1 MIVKRLPE
9 VKTLYEI
16 LPKGTEG
23 GKEFARVVDLLL
35 FHEARRAGKKI
46 TIFSDVAGDYHGL
59 DSFEG
64 DIFRIDGTTGY
75 QYKFYPSPLSLKHRK
90 DIEKCLKQAAKSQ
103 KIIKIRKWILVTP
116 QDLTE
121 SSTRKDWGDVTWFEG
136 LRDKLD
142 LKFELEH
149 LGHKKILYLFLET
162 PALCLFYYPELI
174 SDGATRKKTIQDIR
188 RRYNDNLKTLYSKIE
203 FVGMS
208 VYKQEATK
216 GVPMEH
222 IYIPLTAVPE
232 AADETNENVPRIDTL
247 TFLKSGAHNV
257 VLGDPGSGKSTLLRF
272 LALAGFS
279 KSLQQRYK
287 AEPDDR
293 LPILITLRRYADE
306 LKSQKN
312 KSLIDY
318 IQESIQGDFS
328 LKSADLDFF
337 EYYLES
343 GRTILLFDGLD
354 ELPNSQFKKDVR
366 DRIRAL
372 ITTYP
377 GNTTVVTSRIV
388 GYDNPFRFDEK
399 EFVHQ
404 RLTRLQLPE
413 IEQFVKDW
421 YRVRIENKQERD
433 TNAND
438 LIRILRDEAD
448 IAIRELS
455 QNPLLLTIVVLV
467 HRIDAVLPDERIVLY
482 RKCIETLLNSWHTWK
497 FRDTEVRNRGKI
509 ERRNRRRME
518 AIAYWMHCL
527 SGGTESNQRAVVP
540 YTDLKNFLTEYIDK
554 TEKIRD
560 RDNDPEDLADEF
572 LEFVKKRAGLLIEI
586 GDNQYSFVHLTF
598 QEYLTASHIITSS
611 EREGVSRI
619 WETIKDH
626 YINTRWHEV
635 IRLLIAD
642 LKSDNSQE
650 FLIKNILSER
660 VNGQHMARS
669 RLLGGLLLDG
679 IDPAEFR
686 KEEIFGCLLNSA
698 SMATNIER
706 LRPITSMLNTCL
718 TKDVE
723 NEKLMDLA
731 FKTLWETTDTNKQK
745 MALKLIA
752 YAMNWPETKIVEL
765 TGDSLFKE
773 EQETDL
779 FRLFLSETSD
789 SEKFQSLT
797 QSSEFFWVTKN
808 VFSLKSP
815 YWNFV
820 ATTGQAITFSIG
832 ANITAKRSFEEQMV
846 VLSVGISSGPFIYFT
861 LNGLQIALEVSPFI
875 LRWARVLDQD
885 LARDQDR
892 TRALALA
899 RARTLDQVLDQD
911 WVLDLARD
919 QALDQVL
926 DRVLALARA
935 RDRALALARARD
947 LDRTRVLA
955 LARDLDRTRALARD
969 RVLDLARDRVLA
981 LDWDLDLAMAQD
993 RTRALA
999 LARARTRVSKRD
1011 FWQAVLVTPSLYSPI
1026 LDFLCDTFVMLPR
1039 AQWWEALRVA
1049 FLPKIPQ
1056 RITLFDETMWKQ
1068 VEKSFE
1074 TGDAGETE
1082 IYSAAWQLLF
1092 DSWLYIWGYYKS
1104 SDESIFGRLA
1114 ELTRQMDAPPLRIAH
1129 CIRDLAY
1136 GDKSRTNDLVAMV
1149 KSDDPQYREIF
1160 EACLWRLTPKE
1171 EIKRDKKGKN
1181 IRKKKSKQEN

>member
-1 MIVKRLPE
+1 MMLKRFPE
-9 VKTLYEI
+9 VKTLYEM
-16 LPKGTEG
+16 LPKGSEG

-46 TIFSDVAGDYHGL
+46 AIFSDVAGDYHGL

-64 DIFRIDGTTGY
+64 DVFRKHGTTGY
-75 QYKFYPSPLSLKHRK
+75 QYKFYPSPLNTKHRK
-90 DIEKCLKQAAKSQ
+90 DIEECLKRTAESQ
-103 KIIKIRKWILVTP
+103 KKLKIRRWMLVTP

-121 SSTRKDWGDVTWFEG
+121 SSTRKDGGDVTWFEG
-136 LRDKLD
+136 LREKLN

-149 LGHKKILYLFLET
+149 WGHKKILYLFLET

-174 SDGATRKKTIQDIR
+174 PDGATRKKTIQDIR
-188 RRYNDNLKTLYSKIE
+188 RRYNDNLNTLYSKIE

-208 VYKQEATK
+208 VYKHEAAK

-222 IYIPLTAVPE
+222 IYIPLAAVPE
-232 AADETNENVPRIDTL
+232 AADETNKNVTRIDPL
-247 TFLKSGAHNV
+247 TFLKSGSHNV

-279 KSLQQRYK
+279 KSLQKRYK
-287 AEPDDR
+287 AESDDR

-318 IQESIQGDFS
+318 IQESIQGDFN
-328 LKSADLDFF
+328 LKNADFDFF

-343 GRTILLFDGLD
+343 GKAILLFDGLD
-354 ELPNSQFKKDVR
+354 ELPSSQFKKDVR
-366 DRIRAL
+366 DRIRTL

-404 RLTRLQLPE
+404 RLTHLQLPE

-433 TNAND
+433 ANVND
-438 LIRILRDEAD
+438 LIRILRDEAY
-448 IAIRELS
+448 IAIRELA
-455 QNPLLLTIVVLV
+455 QNPLLLTIVALV

-482 RKCIETLLNSWHTWK
+482 QKCTETLLNSWHTWK
-497 FRDTEVRNRGKI
+497 YRDTEVRNRGKV

-527 SGGTESNQRAVVP
+527 SGGTETNQRAVVP
-540 YTDLKNFLTEYIDK
+540 YADLRKFLTEHIDK

-586 GDNQYSFVHLTF
+586 GDTQYSFVHLTF
-598 QEYLTASHIITSS
+598 QEYLTASHIISS
-611 EREGVSRI
+611 NEKEGVSGI
-619 WETIKDH
+619 WKIIKDH
-626 YINTRWHEV
+626 YLNSSWHEV

-642 LKSDNSQE
+642 LKSDDSQE
-650 FLIKNILSER
+650 FLIKKILSER
-660 VNGQHMARS
+660 VNGQQVARS
-669 RLLGGLLLDG
+669 RLLGGVLLDG

-686 KEEIFGCLLNSA
+686 KEEIFGHLLDSA
-698 SMATNIER
+698 SMATNIKQ
-706 LRPITSMLNTCL
+706 LKPIVSMLHTCL
-718 TKDVE
+718 TKDGE

-731 FKTLWETTDTNKQK
+731 FQTLWETTGTNKQK
-745 MALKLIA
+745 MALELIA

-765 TGDSLFKE
+765 TGDSLLKE
-773 EQETDL
+773 EQEADL

-789 SEKFQSLT
+789 YEKFHSLT
-797 QSSEFFWVTKN
+797 QSIEFFWEAQKA
-808 VFSLKSP
+808 FSLTSP

-820 ATTGQAITFSIG
+820 AATGQALTFSLG
-832 ANITAKRSFEEQMV
+832 ANVIAKRSFEEQMV
-846 VLSVGISSGPFIYFT
+846 VFGKGKLSGPFIHFT
-861 LNGLQIALEVSPFI
+861 LNGLQIALKANPFI
-875 LRWARVLDQD
+875 LKWARTQD
-885 LARDQDR
+885 LDLDRALARTQDRDLNR
-892 TRALALA
+892 TRAL
-899 RARTLDQVLDQD
+899 
-911 WVLDLARD
+911 
-919 QALDQVL
+919 
-926 DRVLALARA
+926 
-935 RDRALALARARD
+935 DRALARTQDRD
-947 LDRTRVLA
+947 LNRTRIF
-955 LARDLDRTRALARD
+955 RGN
-969 RVLDLARDRVLA
+969 
-981 LDWDLDLAMAQD
+981 
-993 RTRALA
+993 
-999 LARARTRVSKRD
+999 
-1011 FWQAVLVTPSLYSPI
+1011 FWQTVLVTPRLYSPI
-1026 LDFLCDTFVMLPR
+1026 LNFLCDTFAMLPR

-1068 VEKSFE
+1068 VENSFE

-1092 DSWLYIWGYYKS
+1092 DSALYIWGYYKS

-1136 GDKSRTNDLVAMV
+1136 GDKSRTDDLVAMV

-1160 EACLWRLTPKE
+1160 ESCLWRLTSE
-1171 EIKRDKKGKN
+1171 EESKRDKKGKN
-1181 IRKKKSKQEN
+1181 IRKKKSK

>member
-1 MIVKRLPE
+1 MMMKRLPE

-64 DIFRIDGTTGY
+64 DVFRKHGTTGY
-75 QYKFYPSPLSLKHRK
+75 QYKFYPSPLNSKHRK
-90 DIEKCLKQAAKSQ
+90 DIEECLKRTAERQ
-103 KIIKIRKWILVTP
+103 KKLKIRRWILVTP

-121 SSTRKDWGDVTWFEG
+121 SSTRKDGGDVTWFEG
-136 LRDKLD
+136 LREKLD

-149 LGHKKILYLFLET
+149 WGHKKILCLFLET

-174 SDGATRKKTIQDIR
+174 PDGATRKKTIQDTR
-188 RRYNDNLKTLYSKIE
+188 KRYNDNLNTLYSKIE

-208 VYKQEATK
+208 VYKHEATK
-216 GVPMEH
+216 GVPIEH
-222 IYIPLTAVPE
+222 IYIPLAAVSE
-232 AADETNENVPRIDTL
+232 AADETNENATRIDPL

-279 KSLQQRYK
+279 KSLQERYK
-287 AEPDDR
+287 AEPDAR

-312 KSLIDY
+312 ISLIDY
-318 IQESIQGDFS
+318 IQESIQGDFN
-328 LKSADLDFF
+328 LKSADFDFF

-343 GRTILLFDGLD
+343 GQTILLFDGLD
-354 ELPNSQFKKDVR
+354 ELPSSQFKKEVR
-366 DRIRAL
+366 DRIRTL
-372 ITTYP
+372 TTTYP

-404 RLTRLQLPE
+404 RLTQLQLPE

-421 YRVRIENKQERD
+421 YRVRIENKRERD
-433 TNAND
+433 ANVND
-438 LIRILRDEAD
+438 LIRILRDED
-448 IAIRELS
+448 HIAIRELA
-455 QNPLLLTIVVLV
+455 QNPLLLTIVALV

-482 RKCIETLLNSWHTWK
+482 QKCTETLMNSWHKWK
-497 FRDTEVRNRGKI
+497 YRDTEVRNRGKI

-527 SGGTESNQRAVVP
+527 SGGTETNQRAVVP
-540 YTDLKNFLTEYIDK
+540 YADLSKFLTEHIDK

-560 RDNDPEDLADEF
+560 RDSDPEDLADEF

-598 QEYLTASHIITSS
+598 QEYLTASHIISS
-611 EREGVSRI
+611 NEKEGVSGI

-626 YINTRWHEV
+626 YINARWHEV

-642 LKSDNSQE
+642 LKSDDSQE
-650 FLIKNILSER
+650 FLIKKILSER
-660 VNGQHMARS
+660 VKVQHVVRS

-679 IDPAEFR
+679 IDPAELR
-686 KEEIFGCLLNSA
+686 KEKIFGHLLDSA
-698 SMATNIER
+698 SMVTNIEQ
-706 LRPITSMLNTCL
+706 LRPITLMLRKCL
-718 TKDVE
+718 MKDEE
-723 NEKLMDLA
+723 NKKIMDLA
-731 FKTLWETTDTNKQK
+731 FKTLWETAGTNKQK
-745 MALKLIA
+745 IALELLA
-752 YAMNWPETKIVEL
+752 YAMNWPKTKIVEL

-773 EQETDL
+773 EREADL
-779 FRLFLSETSD
+779 FRLFLGESSD
-789 SEKFQSLT
+789 SEKFLSLT
-797 QSSEFFWVTKN
+797 QSIKFFWVTKN
-808 VFSLKSP
+808 AFSVNSP

-820 ATTGQAITFSIG
+820 ATTGQAINFSIG
-832 ANITAKRSFEEQMV
+832 ANVTAKRSFEEQMV
-846 VLSVGISSGPFIYFT
+846 VLTKGMSSAPFIHFI
-861 LNGLQIALEVSPFI
+861 LNGLQIALDVPPFI
-875 LRWARVLDQD
+875 LRWAKVLDQD
-885 LARDQDR
+885 LDLDRAQERSQVQAQARV
-892 TRALALA
+892 RARVLD
-899 RARTLDQVLDQD
+899 RTLDQVLNRTLNQALDRTLAQAQAQARSQDQ
-911 WVLDLARD
+911 VLAQALAKARARVLYLARD
-919 QALDQVL
+919 RSLAKVL
-926 DRVLALARA
+926 DRT
-935 RDRALALARARD
+935 
-947 LDRTRVLA
+947 LDRTRV
-955 LARDLDRTRALARD
+955 AR
-969 RVLDLARDRVLA
+969 
-981 LDWDLDLAMAQD
+981 
-993 RTRALA
+993 
-999 LARARTRVSKRD
+999 RD

-1026 LDFLCDTFVMLPR
+1026 LDILCTAFAMLPR

-1056 RITLFDETMWKQ
+1056 RITLFDDTKWKQ
-1068 VEKSFE
+1068 VENSFE
-1074 TGDAGETE
+1074 TGDAGEKE

-1092 DSWLYIWGYYKS
+1092 DSSLYIWGYYKS
-1104 SDESIFGRLA
+1104 SDGSIFGRLA
-1114 ELTRQMDAPPLRIAH
+1114 ELTRQMNVPPLRIAH

-1136 GDKSRTNDLVAMV
+1136 GDKSRTGDLVAMV
-1149 KSDDPQYREIF
+1149 KSNDPQYRKIF

-1171 EIKRDKKGKN
+1171 EIKKDKKGKN
-1181 IRKKKSKQEN
+1181 IRKKKSKQED